1 MHFELILTSKFS
13 KQYDKKPPNEKEGVE
28 KAMGLLADNPHYPGL
43 HSHKVQG
50 TYGIFECYI
59 DDSHRITYEYGSN
72 DCIVLRNNCSHKIVN
87 KNP

>member
-13 KQYDKKPPNEKEGVE
+13 RQYDNKPPNERERVE
-28 KAMGLLADNPHYPGL
+28 KTMELLADNPHYPGL

-72 DCIVLRNNCSHKIVN
+72 DRIVLRNNCSHNIVN